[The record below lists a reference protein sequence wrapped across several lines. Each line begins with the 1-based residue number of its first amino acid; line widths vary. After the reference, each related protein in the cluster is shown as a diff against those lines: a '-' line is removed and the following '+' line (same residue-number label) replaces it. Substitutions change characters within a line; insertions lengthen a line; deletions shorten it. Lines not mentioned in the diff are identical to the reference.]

1 MTYNKTKR
9 NYLGLACWLIV
20 ACIINLL
27 ALIPMTLR
35 EKKQAKQGNF
45 PIEWEDIAFYTFAIL
60 CGSGINAALIQWM
73 CSM

>member
-9 NYLGLACWLIV
+9 NYQGLVCWFAV
-20 ACIINLL
+20 ACAISLL

-35 EKKQAKQGNF
+35 EKKQSKQGGF